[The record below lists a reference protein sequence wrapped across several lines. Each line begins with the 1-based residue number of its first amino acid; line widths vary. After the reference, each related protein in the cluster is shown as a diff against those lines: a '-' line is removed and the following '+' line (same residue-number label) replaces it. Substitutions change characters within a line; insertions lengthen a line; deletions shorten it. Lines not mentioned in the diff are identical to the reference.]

1 MITTVLPCA
10 RRRRGLALSEVI
22 TLIEGLLMFTRQPV
36 PSFRRVGIGF
46 LILLLTLGCA
56 GAIYQW
62 VESRLDRRMNSA
74 PGQLVDVGGYR
85 IHIYCVGGGSPTV
98 VLDSGLSDSSLSWYR
113 VQPEIARFTRV
124 CAYDRAG
131 LGWSDPSPK
140 PRNSMVFAE
149 ELHTL
154 LHNAGIPAPY
164 VLVGHSMGGFDALI
178 YARLYSPEV
187 AGMVLVDS
195 AHPDLANRLPELRT
209 GLADWRRHLRWQQL
223 AMPFGIPRLMGWCGN
238 GQPELQSKLR
248 AIECNV
254 SRLRESIAECSSMWG
269 ESASQARSTVT
280 LGEMPLVVLSEDP
293 AKNVKEFLPVFEW
306 GQQDLMHLSSNSS
319 RITAV
324 GSGHQIQK
332 ERPDLVVAAVQ
343 RIIEEH
349 KTFEANSRTSS
360 H

>member
-1 MITTVLPCA
+1 
-10 RRRRGLALSEVI
+10 
-22 TLIEGLLMFTRQPV
+22 MFTRQPV
-36 PSFRRVGIGF
+36 PSFRRAGIGC
-46 LILLLTLGCA
+46 LSLLLTLGCA

-62 VESRLDRRMNSA
+62 GQSRLDRRMNPA
-74 PGQLVDVGGYR
+74 PGQLIDVGGYR

-98 VLDSGLSDSSLSWYR
+98 VLDSGLSDSSLSWDR
-113 VQPEIARFTRV
+113 VQPEIAKFTRV

-140 PRNSMVFAE
+140 PRNSKVFAE

-154 LHNAGIPAPY
+154 LHNAGIPVPY
-164 VLVGHSMGGFDALI
+164 VFVGHSMGGFDALI

-195 AHPDLANRLPELRT
+195 PHPDFANRLPELRR
-209 GLADWRRHLRWQQL
+209 GLADWRQHLRWQQL

-248 AIECNV
+248 TIECNV

-280 LGEMPLVVLSEDP
+280 LGEIPLVVLSEDP
-293 AKNVKEFLPVFEW
+293 AKNVKEFLSVFEW
-306 GQQDLMHLSSNSS
+306 GQQDLMHLSPNSS

-343 RIIEEH
+343 KIVEEH
-349 KTFEANSRTSS
+349 KTFETNSRASS